1 MGQGDHARQT
11 RDNPMATMSGIAL
24 DLCTDL
30 RNIDV
35 YAANRALA
43 TELVLTA
50 ETKVA
55 AITEYLEGVR
65 RTVGMTGSAAILS
78 AKAEG

>member
-1 MGQGDHARQT
+1 M
-11 RDNPMATMSGIAL
+11 PSIAI

-30 RNIDV
+30 RNIDN
-35 YAANRALA
+35 YASNCALA

-55 AITEYLEGVR
+55 AISEYLEGVR
-65 RTVGMTGSAAILS
+65 RKIGMTGSSAILS
-78 AKAEG
+78 AQAEG

>member
-1 MGQGDHARQT
+1 MPGKRETA
-11 RDNPMATMSGIAL
+11 PMATMSSIAL

-50 ETKVA
+50 ETKLA
-55 AITEYLEGVR
+55 AISDYLEGVR
-65 RTVGMTGSAAILS
+65 RTVGMTGSSAILS
-78 AKAEG
+78 GKVEG